1 MRRAKAPRAK
11 SECAVESAVASTVAT
26 LRRAQEVRRKVEEGL
41 QLLVQY
47 PAPRSIADLFAQP
60 GSASDPRSLQGAG
73 SQHHDHR

>member
-11 SECAVESAVASTVAT
+11 PECAVESAVASTVAT
-26 LRRAQEVRRKVEEGL
+26 LRRAQEVRRKIEESL

-60 GSASDPRSLQGAG
+60 GSASDPRSLQSVG